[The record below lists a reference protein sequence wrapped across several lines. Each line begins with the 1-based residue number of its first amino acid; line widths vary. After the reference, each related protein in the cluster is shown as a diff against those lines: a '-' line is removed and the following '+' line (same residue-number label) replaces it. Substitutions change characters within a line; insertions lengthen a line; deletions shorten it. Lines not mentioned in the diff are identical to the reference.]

1 MDRQSGPSNNG
12 PNQLV
17 MQLTRKSVEPS
28 FPSVDDDLFLSSS
41 TILAFFNFF
50 FLKEKIRN
58 VPTSIP
64 ADEGIRQKESHLK
77 GS

>member
-41 TILAFFNFF
+41 TILAFFIFF
-50 FLKEKIRN
+50 FKEKIRN

-64 ADEGIRQKESHLK
+64 ADEGIRQKDG
-77 GS
+77 GSVVT